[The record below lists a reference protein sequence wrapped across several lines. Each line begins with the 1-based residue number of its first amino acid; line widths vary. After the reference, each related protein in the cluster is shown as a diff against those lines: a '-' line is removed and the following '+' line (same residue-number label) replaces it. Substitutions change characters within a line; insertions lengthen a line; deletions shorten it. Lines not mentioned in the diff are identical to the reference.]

1 LNHATKK
8 ILTTDNISNKY
19 HLSER
24 IVTLPT
30 QKKNEMSPKWQES
43 HSIEEKTGMYSKN
56 DNEKSREEQILD
68 MLKKVEK
75 QKRLLLQEFGS
86 SLPDDIFNVSI
97 KPLLDER
104 VSKTPQIANPVKSSS
119 PEVEVINMSSSD
131 EYVKKGYKDK
141 KLKLPVKKSEI
152 AIQTTLNKI
161 AEDKGV
167 QVDLSE
173 QNINV
178 SNPIDKTTKIP
189 HPIEPKIIIV
199 SPKVNDNNINSND
212 ISSNDNSSNDNS
224 SNDNSSN
231 DSTSSEI
238 SGLIIEIDKKEVT
251 VTPKKKKNTKLPK
264 RLSPQVYQKIR
275 STSICPIATSS
286 LKKFPKFQKKT
297 YTDSNNRIDIQ
308 QIPMNN
314 SNSAINDQT
323 DPLQETRIST
333 DNNTENSQ
341 TISCTKKNSSK
352 PYRIRTQTKK
362 WIRIKDTSDA
372 STTFASPPPVRPK
385 AIFDDYVT
393 NVTPILEM
401 LDVSEPEELRR
412 LRQSISPVSTPETP
426 SPRTMAIPSNIP
438 HREKITR
445 ILKYNL
451 TDPQTNDHIMLS
463 STRIDES
470 INQPMNCQSDSRE
483 DILCTSPLE
492 SSTSCRVCTCKNP
505 TCKLLHT
512 KLDDIH
518 DYALKNCPEILQK
531 YEDLQNLCTE
541 RIASLTDLI
550 EKVRSEQKGKN

>member
-1 LNHATKK
+1 LNRTTKK
-8 ILTTDNISNKY
+8 ILTTDDIPNKY
-19 HLSER
+19 HLTER

-30 QKKNEMSPKWQES
+30 QKKDEVPCPKWQES
-43 HSIEEKTGMYSKN
+43 HSVEEKMETCYKDIEM
-56 DNEKSREEQILD
+56 SREEQILD

-104 VSKTPQIANPVKSSS
+104 VPKTPQMANTIKCSS
-119 PEVEVINMSSSD
+119 PEVKVINMSSND
-131 EYVKKGYKDK
+131 ESVKKDYKNK
-141 KLKLPVKKSEI
+141 KPKLSMKKSEI
-152 AIQTTLNKI
+152 AVQTTLGKI

-167 QVDLSE
+167 QVELSE
-173 QNINV
+173 ENINV
-178 SNPIDKTTKIP
+178 LHPIGETTEIP

-199 SPKVNDNNINSND
+199 SPETDD
-212 ISSNDNSSNDNS
+212 
-224 SNDNSSN
+224 SSN

-251 VTPKKKKNTKLPK
+251 VTPKKKKNYTKLSK
-264 RLSPQVYQKIR
+264 RLSPRIYQKIR
-275 STSICPIATSS
+275 STSVSSKTSS
-286 LKKFPKFQKKT
+286 PIKKFSKFQKKT
-297 YTDSNNRIDIQ
+297 KCTDSDSRIDIQ
-308 QIPMNN
+308 QVCV
-314 SNSAINDQT
+314 SESAINDKIE
-323 DPLQETRIST
+323 DSLQKTKVSIDAST
-333 DNNTENSQ
+333 ESSQ
-341 TISCTKKNSSK
+341 TISSTKKKDSSK

-362 WIRIKDTSDA
+362 WIRIKDTSDT
-372 STTFASPPPVRPK
+372 STSFASPPPVRPK
-385 AIFDDYVT
+385 AIFNTSVT

-412 LRQSISPVSTPETP
+412 LRQTISPVSTPETP
-426 SPRTMAIPSNIP
+426 SPRTMAMPSNIP

-451 TDPQTNDHIMLS
+451 TDTQVNDSIILS
-463 STRIDES
+463 STQIDQSMDQS
-470 INQPMNCQSDSRE
+470 INCQSESTE
-483 DILCTSPLE
+483 HVTACTPVQPPLQQPIQ
-492 SSTSCRVCTCKNP
+492 SVSCRVCTCKNP

-531 YEDLQNLCTE
+531 YEDLQSLCTE

-550 EKVRSEQKGKN
+550 EKVRNEQKGKN